1 MLIGVSK
8 SKKKG
13 YVDVTIGNDIKF
25 TLSASNA
32 GALGTK
38 LINCSSSIFIDNKKT
53 HAITGTPEELNGR
66 FKTILKGDALSVT
79 KLEQHLENE
88 KNGSVLDIKNKR
100 IGNRKFDTYT
110 GD

>member
-53 HAITGTPEELNGR
+53 HAITGTTEESNGRLKITLNG
-66 FKTILKGDALSVT
+66 GALLVT
-79 KLEQHLENE
+79 KLEQHLENQNQQSRQRME
-88 KNGSVLDIKNKR
+88 SRCIKPSC
-100 IGNRKFDTYT
+100 FSTLF
-110 GD
+110 